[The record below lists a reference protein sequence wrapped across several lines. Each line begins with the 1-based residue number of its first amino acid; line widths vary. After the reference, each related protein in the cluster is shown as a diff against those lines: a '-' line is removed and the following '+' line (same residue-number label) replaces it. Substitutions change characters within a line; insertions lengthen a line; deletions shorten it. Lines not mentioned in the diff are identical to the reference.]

1 MAIDAIEFGKKA
13 QAGTLT
19 VEEAI
24 SYALTYGNPSENAR
38 KRIKALR
45 SGFKNMGLDINMPY
59 SDLKN
64 TENLGLFN
72 RELSPD
78 KSNRFYN
85 LQALE
90 TTLDPVMTK
99 YNLRTILE
107 PAEDGLEQL
116 RYPLLAGDE
125 GLAKKVGLGGTQ
137 RTGLAQERPMQGLL
151 PKADLDAIYNTNL
164 PKIAEEFGQPVA
176 DLMLYHKSTAN
187 RPTQLVNLKK
197 SEVRITDKEVTI
209 KGKKPPPGSKDK
221 KFRPELTFSVDSPEG
236 RAIINSYNTSTTDML
251 FNVTESELDA
261 AFNKY
266 ISPNLEPFSDVLPL
280 ADVKVIGPDGSVTI
294 IQKPVTT
301 KSVIRSIVPK
311 YLLDEFN
318 VPAEIVEGAMGH
330 KDTSILAR
338 SYAGSRPTK
347 DIPLLLS
354 DPTQFS
360 STGFA
365 GSGLAGFNIYS
376 AMSEE
381 QRAALGDQEFKK
393 LMAASTV
400 EEAEKYAQLANIDPE
415 AVKQGIAVETE
426 IEIFRA
432 QQEAEAIAAKTEARR
447 AAMEAAKNKPAA
459 SLKSRISPETAAFLK
474 RIGVDTAKAVPF
486 LGLGFVGADYAEAK
500 EQGLS
505 DIEAAGK
512 IALQETVLAPV
523 DIAKTAMDVG
533 EAVIKSAGPP
543 IQRSIEAAEEQA
555 GESFLSGLTRGLT
568 GDGLG
573 LNIFNSGGFV
583 TKN

>member
-1 MAIDAIEFGKKA
+1 MAINAIEFGKKA

-78 KSNRFYN
+78 KSNRFTN

-90 TTLDPVMTK
+90 TALDPVMTK

-116 RYPLLAGDE
+116 RYPLLAGGE

-164 PKIAEEFGQPVA
+164 PKIADEFGQPVA

-197 SEVRITDKEVTI
+197 SEVKITDTEVTI
-209 KGKKPPPGSKDK
+209 KGKKPPKGSKDK
-221 KFRPELTFSVDSPEG
+221 KFRPELTFSVNSPEG

-280 ADVKVIGPDGSVTI
+280 ADVKVIGPDGSVTMT
-294 IQKPVTT
+294 QKPVTT

-318 VPAEIVEGAMGH
+318 VPAEIVQGAMGH
-330 KDTSILAR
+330 KDTSILATN
-338 SYAGSRPTK
+338 YAGSRPTK

-393 LMAASTV
+393 LMAAGTV
-400 EEAEKYAQLANIDPE
+400 EEAEKYAQLANINPE
-415 AVKQGIAVETE
+415 VIKKGIAVQAE
-426 IEIFRA
+426 IDIFRA
-432 QQEAEAIAAKTEARR
+432 QQEAAVQAAKTEARQTAKR
-447 AAMEAAKNKPAA
+447 DIQVESGKSLIQQLIDMGKPTKLGIGLATAGAAALKQVPIVGGVMEAQAA
-459 SLKSRISPETAAFLK
+459 RLEGASMEESLLR
-474 RIGVDTAKAVPF
+474 G
-486 LGLGFVGADYAEAK
+486 
-500 EQGLS
+500 
-505 DIEAAGK
+505 
-512 IALQETVLAPV
+512 
-523 DIAKTAMDVG
+523 
-533 EAVIKSAGPP
+533 
-543 IQRSIEAAEEQA
+543 A
-555 GESFLSGLTRGLT
+555 GESLLPISPSDIQLGEQAFGALGSQMQEMMESPSPEYPEGQTIQQQMQGLLGT
-568 GDGLG
+568 G
-573 LNIFNSGGFV
+573 GGF
-583 TKN
+583 NFNF